1 MALKTNQ
8 LACIEAMLA
17 NPTASYVE
25 LAEIVGVNR
34 NTITAWKR
42 NPEFQ
47 EEYQRQLKE
56 MWKDSEK
63 IAVKTMIKLASDGD
77 FKASKYIL
85 DSQGYAP
92 ATKVEAD
99 VKSTI
104 INLEIEE

>member
-34 NTITAWKR
+34 NTITAWKH
-42 NPEFQ
+42 NQEFQ
-47 EEYQRQLKE
+47 EEYNKRLKE
-56 MWKDSEK
+56 MWKDSEG

-92 ATKVEAD
+92 AQKVEAD

-104 INLEIEE
+104 INIEVEE